1 MGTPASGCRS
11 CMRPCGR
18 GRPTPI
24 GIAELSSVRLV
35 SLLLSIPRDGASGTA
50 IARRM
55 DKAPKCSTKSLQI
68 QPVDGIGGCAFG
80 VPHRLPGSRRTWI
93 SGSRGLVKPRRLDG
107 SEFCG
112 DTAGSHHETLT
123 CSCNYSHDCAPLGG
137 FCCGAHSANWVLRNN
152 SFYIMTEPIQ
162 KV

>member
-1 MGTPASGCRS
+1 MICEHLCTLADEKYRLWIWFAERHLCAQSLGYSFSQGIGYQVWLSPATWTKH
-11 CMRPCGR
+11 R
-18 GRPTPI
+18 G
-24 GIAELSSVRLV
+24 
-35 SLLLSIPRDGASGTA
+35 
-50 IARRM
+50 
-55 DKAPKCSTKSLQI
+55 CSTETLQI

-137 FCCGAHSANWVLRNN
+137 FCCDAHSANWVLRNN